1 MQFRREREVSS
12 NTHRLQNVELVL
24 RACNHDEFFVTTRR
38 VHCHYSP
45 AGGMWRK
52 SLTLNDLSP
61 QLKCGLPIYPFCLML
76 HCQLSIRLQITHFA
90 TFMSFQFVKKN
101 SSRASASRQHR
112 KHNVNTIW
120 AQVFL
125 ESELEILNFT
135 FWWETHSC
143 TLSKSSLN
151 KVFVDLHVFLTALG
165 VSDIYQI

>member
-101 SSRASASRQHR
+101 SSRASASKQHR
-112 KHNVNTIW
+112 NWTQCEDDKGSSFFRKRTWDSKFHVLMRNTFLYQCPNQLHN
-120 AQVFL
+120 
-125 ESELEILNFT
+125 S
-135 FWWETHSC
+135 H
-143 TLSKSSLN
+143 
-151 KVFVDLHVFLTALG
+151 
-165 VSDIYQI
+165 